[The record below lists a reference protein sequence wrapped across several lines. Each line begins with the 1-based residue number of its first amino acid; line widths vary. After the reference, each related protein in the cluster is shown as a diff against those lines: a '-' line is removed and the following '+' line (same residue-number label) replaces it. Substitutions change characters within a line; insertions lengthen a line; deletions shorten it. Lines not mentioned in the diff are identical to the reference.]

1 MLRNGVNEKMS
12 RNYTIYAVDFDG
24 TLCENK
30 FPEIGSPNIKLIN
43 HLIELRRQG
52 DKVILWTCRVGE
64 RLKNAVEWC
73 KSYGLE
79 FDAINENLSSQIEK
93 WGGET
98 RKVFA
103 DVYIDDKAADKT
115 KYHIP
120 YEVPCN
126 INVYDVDKI
135 IKELTY
141 ESSRWKESAE
151 AYDDDMEKG
160 VSIGLKKA
168 IEIVKAGVV
177 ND

>member
-1 MLRNGVNEKMS
+1 MS

-24 TLCENK
+24 TLCENE

-43 HLIELRRQG
+43 HLIELRHQG
-52 DKVILWTCRVGE
+52 DKVVLWTCRVGE
-64 RLKNAVEWC
+64 RLEKAVEWC
-73 KSYGLE
+73 NSYGLE

-93 WGGET
+93 WGSET

-120 YEVPCN
+120 YKVPCN

-135 IKELTY
+135 VEQLKQNTH
-141 ESSRWKESAE
+141 
-151 AYDDDMEKG
+151 DMEICEEQFDMKRPYFKD
-160 VSIGLKKA
+160 VPHKMIKLEDA
-168 IEIVKAGVV
+168 IKIIKAGGK
-177 ND
+177 DE